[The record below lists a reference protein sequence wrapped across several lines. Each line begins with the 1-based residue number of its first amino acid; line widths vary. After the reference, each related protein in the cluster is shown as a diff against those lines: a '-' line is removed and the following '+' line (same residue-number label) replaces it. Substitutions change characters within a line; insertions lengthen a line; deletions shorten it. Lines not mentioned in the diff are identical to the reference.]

1 MFWFILSTLPP
12 VRSRRQERSP
22 PPSRRPVRASGTDLP
37 EESNRSSYH
46 CEDTGLSPSDLVAL
60 LYFEGSI
67 PGVYLWTAPI
77 PIPLPFSAWSE
88 EIGSDRK
95 RRSLPLL
102 LRSTEHPGIYFPW
115 KESFKAVEVYECSSS
130 SFPSVSSLWNRL
142 SAFANRQLRSTTLT
156 SFSSVDFRTAPPE
169 EPPASLH
176 QLLLKTP
183 KPVRF
188 LLIKTRKLTL
198 DPSPCRLRRSLRR
211 RLSSSLSA
219 NLAMTPFAAIF
230 GRTGQRFRNGLKTS
244 VSTKSTFL
252 TRPSPTSSSAE
263 EHGGSRGPQV
273 CEEKTLTNKFSSES
287 NTFLQSRP
295 RRRDQSRGSAR
306 S

>member
-22 PPSRRPVRASGTDLP
+22 PPSRRPVKESGTDLP

-60 LYFEGSI
+60 PYFEGSI
-67 PGVYLWTAPI
+67 PGVYLWTAPT
-77 PIPLPFSAWSE
+77 PIPLPFCAWSE

-102 LRSTEHPGIYFPW
+102 LRLNRTLRYFHW
-115 KESFKAVEVYECSSS
+115 KESFKAVEVYNCSSS

-188 LLIKTRKLTL
+188 LLIETRKLTL
-198 DPSPCRLRRSLRR
+198 DHHHAVSEGGCRLHCRRTWR
-211 RLSSSLSA
+211 
-219 NLAMTPFAAIF
+219 
-230 GRTGQRFRNGLKTS
+230 
-244 VSTKSTFL
+244 
-252 TRPSPTSSSAE
+252 
-263 EHGGSRGPQV
+263 
-273 CEEKTLTNKFSSES
+273 
-287 NTFLQSRP
+287 
-295 RRRDQSRGSAR
+295 
-306 S
+306 